1 MADPVCLR
9 CGRPLTGDDIGA
21 HRKLVNRGATEFLC
35 IPCLAA
41 HFRVPE
47 ALIREKI
54 EYFRRMG
61 CLLFSPAGEASA
73 ETDPE
78 ADPGADSG
86 SGEGSTGG
94 KKP

>member
-9 CGRPLTGDDIGA
+9 CGRRLTGDDIGA

-61 CLLFSPAGEASA
+61 CLLFSPAGEAGTGA
-73 ETDPE
+73 N
-78 ADPGADSG
+78 AGADSG
-86 SGEGSTGG
+86 SGEGLTGG